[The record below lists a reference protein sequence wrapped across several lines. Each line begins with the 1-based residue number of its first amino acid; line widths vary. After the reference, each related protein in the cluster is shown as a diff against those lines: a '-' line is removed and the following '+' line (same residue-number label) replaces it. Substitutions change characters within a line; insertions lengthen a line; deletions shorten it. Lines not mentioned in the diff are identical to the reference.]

1 MMLSPNRQSRAGGF
15 MREIF
20 TIGFSEDAFV
30 AAVAGELAT
39 PGVTPLAAAS
49 SAFREACSPA
59 RQSHQDNGVN
69 RPGVPTPIGE
79 LSY

>member
-1 MMLSPNRQSRAGGF
+1 MP
-15 MREIF
+15 ETF

-49 SAFREACSPA
+49 RCFSGSLLDSLTWGSA
-59 RQSHQDNGVN
+59 
-69 RPGVPTPIGE
+69 
-79 LSY
+79 